1 LRRELIM
8 SSLVALRDRREA
20 AIQQCADGFA
30 ADLLSIEQFDERVAK
45 LHAATTLPEIE
56 ALVADLPATTAAAS
70 STALVPLSVEPSL
83 SPSKKRFRSW
93 FGSVER
99 RGAWVV
105 PDELAVSAVFGS
117 TVIDFREARFSAQRI
132 VLDARVVF
140 GSLEIIVPPQLA
152 VEADG
157 SSIFGSIESHGG
169 GAVADPERPLL
180 HIRGSAVFGSI
191 EVTTRL
197 LGESAGDARRRQ
209 KRERKQLEAA
219 RRAALPPHTNE

>member
-1 LRRELIM
+1 M

-20 AIQQCADGFA
+20 AIQQCADSFA
-30 ADLLSIEQFDERVAK
+30 ADLLTIEQFDDRVAK
-45 LHAATTLPEIE
+45 LHSATTLPEIE
-56 ALVADLPATTAAAS
+56 ALVADLPAPATPAK

-83 SPSKKRFRSW
+83 SPTKKRFRAW

-99 RGAWVV
+99 SGAWVV
-105 PDELAVSAVFGS
+105 PDELAVSAVFGN

-132 VLDARVVF
+132 VLHANVVF
-140 GSLEIIVPPQLA
+140 GNLEIIVPPQLA

-169 GAVADPERPLL
+169 GAVADPERPLR
-180 HIRGSAVFGSI
+180 HITGTVVFGNI
-191 EVTTRL
+191 EITTRL
-197 LGESAGDARRRQ
+197 PGESAGDARRRR
-209 KRERKQLEAA
+209 KRERKQLEAS

>member
-1 LRRELIM
+1 M
-8 SSLVALRDRREA
+8 TSSLVALRDRREA
-20 AIQQCADGFA
+20 AIQQCADSFA
-30 ADLLSIEQFDERVAK
+30 ADLLTLDEFDDRVAR

-56 ALVADLPATTAAAS
+56 ALVADLAAPPATAK
-70 STALVPLSVEPSL
+70 STALVPLSVETAL
-83 SPSKKRFRSW
+83 SPSAKRFRAW

-132 VLDARVVF
+132 VLHANVVF

-152 VEADG
+152 DEADG

-180 HIRGSAVFGSI
+180 HITGSAVFGSI

-197 LGESAGDARRRQ
+197 PGESAGDARRRR
-209 KRERKQLEAA
+209 KRERKALEAS